1 MTNYERMKAGLIYD
15 PVDPEIAAE
24 QGAYLEKLYDFNN
37 LRPTDIEGK
46 TRYMKETFAGCG
58 EGCYIELP
66 FHANWGGRN
75 VHFGSFVYANFGLT
89 LVDDD
94 HIFVGDRVKFGP
106 HVTITTAGHP
116 VDPELRARGL
126 QFNREVRIGN
136 NVWVGAGA
144 LIMPGVTV
152 GDNSV
157 IGAGSVVTRDVPPG
171 VVAVGVPCRVL
182 REIGDRDRE
191 YFFRNEKIDRE
202 NL

>member
-15 PVDPEIAAE
+15 PADPEIAAK
-24 QGAYLEKLYDFNN
+24 QGAYLEKLFDFNN

-157 IGAGSVVTRDVPPG
+157 IGAGSVVTRDVPPD

>member
-15 PVDPEIAAE
+15 PADPEIAAE
-24 QGAYLEKLYDFNN
+24 QGVYLEKLYDFNN

-46 TRYMKETFAGCG
+46 MRYMKETFAECG

-75 VHFGSFVYANFGLT
+75 VHFGSYVYANFGLT

-171 VVAVGVPCRVL
+171 VVAVGVPCSVL
-182 REIGDRDRE
+182 REIGYRDRE